1 MGPLNEHWWP
11 NAWFE
16 EFLGVSWWCPISLR
30 WFDICGWP
38 VEDIWVT
45 YGNLAKDQ
53 WTHWVNIGDPMNGL
67 KNPWVFP
74 GGAQLFLGVLTY
86 VGDLWNKYDK
96 WVKINNFLGAPV
108 LFYLAYLLT
117 SSDILSGI
125 SSDILSG
132 TLSGISSDILSGI
145 SSDIL
150 SGISSDILSGIS
162 SDIFW
167 HSFWHSIWHIFWHS
181 IWHIFWHS
189 IWHIFWY
196 LLTVLSG
203 TLSGISS
210 DSLSGISSD
219 ILSGISSDIFWQ
231 FFWHSIWHIF
241 WHSIWHIFWHSIWHI
256 FWYLLTVLSGTL
268 SRAMKQHITDHNS
281 TCMHMSSPLI
291 YCHILSSIFQIM
303 VQNLSWLIIW
313 VYMPINS

>member
-16 EFLGVSWWCPISLR
+16 EFLGVSWWCPIFPG

-45 YGNLAKDQ
+45 YGNLAKEQ

-74 GGAQLFLGVLTY
+74 GDAQLFLGVLTY

-117 SSDILSGI
+117 FSDILSGI

-132 TLSGISSDILSGI
+132 ISSDIFWHSFWHSIWHIFWHSIWHIFWHSIWHIFWYLLTFFLALYLAYLLTFYLAYLLTFYLAYLLISSDILSGTLSGI

-196 LLTVLSG
+196 LLT
-203 TLSGISS
+203 
-210 DSLSGISSD
+210 
-219 ILSGISSDIFWQ
+219 
-231 FFWHSIWHIF
+231 FF
-241 WHSIWHIFWHSIWHI
+241 
-256 FWYLLTVLSGTL
+256 LAL
-268 SRAMKQHITDHNS
+268 DHGRWNS
-281 TCMHMSSPLI
+281 T
-291 YCHILSSIFQIM
+291 
-303 VQNLSWLIIW
+303 
-313 VYMPINS
+313 

>member
-1 MGPLNEHWWP
+1 MGVLTYEGDLWLKYWYFSHGPTEWTLVTQCMVWRIP
-11 NAWFE
+11 GF
-16 EFLGVSWWCPISLR
+16 FSGFSCWCLIIPGCS
-30 WFDICGWP
+30 DICGWP

-86 VGDLWNKYDK
+86 AGDLWNKYDK

-117 SSDILSGI
+117 SSDILSGTLSGISSDILSGVSTDILSGISSDIFWQFFWYSMWHIFWYSIWHIFWHSIWHIFWYLLTVFLALYLAYLLTFYLAYLLTFYLAYLLISSDILSGTLSGISSDILSGISFDILSYLLI

-150 SGISSDILSGIS
+150 SGISSDI
-162 SDIFW
+162 FW
-167 HSFWHSIWHIFWHS
+167 HSFWHSI
-181 IWHIFWHS
+181 
-189 IWHIFWY
+189 
-196 LLTVLSG
+196 TG
-203 TLSGISS
+203 DET
-210 DSLSGISSD
+210 
-219 ILSGISSDIFWQ
+219 
-231 FFWHSIWHIF
+231 
-241 WHSIWHIFWHSIWHI
+241 
-256 FWYLLTVLSGTL
+256 
-268 SRAMKQHITDHNS
+268 AHNRS
-281 TCMHMSSPLI
+281 
-291 YCHILSSIFQIM
+291 
-303 VQNLSWLIIW
+303 
-313 VYMPINS
+313 